1 MRAPRILIGATGSG
15 SGKTTIT
22 CALLEILKRQG
33 KKVQAFKC
41 GPDYIDPMFH
51 RTVLGIPSKNL
62 DTFFTGEKMTAELF
76 MESAVN
82 VDVSVMEGVMGL
94 YDGLGGI
101 RKEGSAYDLA
111 TVTDT
116 PVILIIDAHGMGRS
130 ILPLIAG
137 FLSYDT
143 NHLIRGII
151 LNRTSGAFYE
161 TIRPEIEKSF
171 PVEVLG
177 YFPNQKDILLESRH
191 LGLKRPEEIEQ
202 IAEMLTK
209 TADMLE
215 KTVDIGRLFAIADGA
230 LELPDRDI
238 LTTAEM
244 TSELSDSD
252 ILTTTDRVSELPNS
266 DIITTMDR
274 ASELPDDST
283 LEKDSSDNQKAHLQK
298 NGKRPVIA
306 VSRDEAFCFYYED
319 NLKALQKAGADIV
332 FFSPLHD
339 GSVPKEA
346 DGLLL
351 LGGYPELYA
360 KELSQNKTMLLDI
373 REKAER
379 GMPVVAECGGFMYL
393 HQTMEDTEHHVYEMA
408 GVVPGECFYTGKL
421 VRFGYIELTEKE
433 ANFLPENVSIKGHEF
448 HYFDSTANGD
458 DCVALKPVSGKN
470 YDCVFDKNSCFVGF
484 PHLYYPSAPQFAEN
498 FVKKAK
504 NYADRSEVNS

>member
-76 MESAVN
+76 KESAVN
-82 VDVSVMEGVMGL
+82 VDISVMEGVMGL

-101 RKEGSAYDLA
+101 REEGSAYDLA

-116 PVILIIDAHGMGRS
+116 PVVLIVDAHGMGRS
-130 ILPLIAG
+130 ILPMIAG

-151 LNRTSGAFYE
+151 LNRTSGAFFE

-171 PVEVLG
+171 PIAVLG

-191 LGLKRPEEIEQ
+191 LGLKRPEEVEK
-202 IAEMLTK
+202 IAEMLAK

-215 KTVDIGRLFAIADGA
+215 KSVDIDRLLTIAEGA
-230 LELPDRDI
+230 
-238 LTTAEM
+238 
-244 TSELSDSD
+244 SELSDRNMSEKSSLGSQKD
-252 ILTTTDRVSELPNS
+252 ILTGT
-266 DIITTMDR
+266 
-274 ASELPDDST
+274 
-283 LEKDSSDNQKAHLQK
+283 
-298 NGKRPVIA
+298 GKKKPVIA

-319 NLKALQKAGADIV
+319 NLKALQGAGAEIV

-339 GSVPKEA
+339 NGVPKEA

-360 KELSQNKTMLLDI
+360 KELSENKPMLADI
-373 REKAER
+373 RKKAESE
-379 GMPVVAECGGFMYL
+379 MPIVAECGGFMYL
-393 HQTMEDTEHHVYEMA
+393 HRTMEDMEHHVYEMA

-421 VRFGYIELTEKE
+421 VRFGYIELEEKK
-433 ANFLPENVSIKGHEF
+433 ADFLPENSSIKGHEF
-448 HYFDSTANGD
+448 HYFDSTTNGD
-458 DCVALKPVSGKN
+458 ECVALKPVSGKK
-470 YDCVFDKNSCFVGF
+470 YDCIFGEKTCFVGF

-498 FVKKAK
+498 FVKKAE
-504 NYADRSEVNS
+504 NYKLQKPSSGRVTGS

>member
-76 MESAVN
+76 MESVENA
-82 VDVSVMEGVMGL
+82 DISVMEGVMGL

-116 PVILIIDAHGMGRS
+116 PVILIVDAHGMGRS

-151 LNRTSGAFYE
+151 LNRTSGAFFE
-161 TIRPEIEKSF
+161 TIRPEIERSF
-171 PVEVLG
+171 PIAVLG

-191 LGLKRPEEIEQ
+191 LGLKRPEEVEKM
-202 IAEMLTK
+202 AEMLAK

-215 KTVDIGRLFAIADGA
+215 KTVDIDRLFAIAEA
-230 LELPDRDI
+230 
-238 LTTAEM
+238 A
-244 TSELSDSD
+244 SELSDD
-252 ILTTTDRVSELPNS
+252 N
-266 DIITTMDR
+266 
-274 ASELPDDST
+274 T
-283 LEKDSSDNQKAHLQK
+283 LENGSSGDQKVALRETEK
-298 NGKRPVIA
+298 KPMIA

-319 NLKALQKAGADIV
+319 NLKALQGAGAEIV

-339 GSVPKEA
+339 NGVPKEA

-360 KELSQNKTMLLDI
+360 KELSENKPMLADI
-373 REKAER
+373 RKKAKSA
-379 GMPVVAECGGFMYL
+379 MPIVAECGGFMYL
-393 HQTMEDTEHHVYEMA
+393 HRTMEDMEHRIYEMA

-421 VRFGYIELTEKE
+421 VRFGYIELEEKK
-433 ANFLPENVSIKGHEF
+433 ANFLPKNVNIKGHEF

-458 DCVALKPVSGKN
+458 ECVALKPVSEKK
-470 YDCVFDKNSCFVGF
+470 YDCIFDEKSCFVGF

-504 NYADRSEVNS
+504 NYADRKNQKL

>member
-1 MRAPRILIGATGSG
+1 MRTPRILIGATGSG

-82 VDVSVMEGVMGL
+82 ADISVMEGVMGL

-116 PVILIIDAHGMGRS
+116 PVILVIDAHGMGRS

-143 NHLIRGII
+143 IHLIRGII
-151 LNRTSGAFYE
+151 LNRTSGAFFE

-177 YFPNQKDILLESRH
+177 YFPNQKEILLESRH
-191 LGLKRPEEIEQ
+191 LGLKRPEEVEKM
-202 IAEMLTK
+202 AELLAK

-215 KTVDIGRLFAIADGA
+215 KTVDIDRLFAIAEG
-230 LELPDRDI
+230 
-238 LTTAEM
+238 
-244 TSELSDSD
+244 
-252 ILTTTDRVSELPNS
+252 
-266 DIITTMDR
+266 
-274 ASELPDDST
+274 ASELPEGST
-283 LEKDSSDNQKAHLQK
+283 LEKDSYGKQKVHLQK
-298 NGKRPVIA
+298 SGKRPVIA
-306 VSRDEAFCFYYED
+306 VARDEAFCFYYED
-319 NLKALQKAGADIV
+319 NLKALEKAGAEIV

-351 LGGYPELYA
+351 PGGYPELYA
-360 KELSQNKTMLLDI
+360 KELSENKTMLADI
-373 REKAER
+373 REKAELA
-379 GMPVVAECGGFMYL
+379 MPIVAECGGFMYL
-393 HQTMEDTEHHVYEMA
+393 HQTMA
-408 GVVPGECFYTGKL
+408 GVVPGDCFYTGKL

-433 ANFLPENVSIKGHEF
+433 SNFLPENGSIKGHEF

-458 DCVALKPVSGKN
+458 DCVALKPVSGKK

-484 PHLYYPSAPQFAEN
+484 PHLYYPSAPQFVEN

>member
-62 DTFFTGEKMTAELF
+62 DTFFTGEKMTADLF
-76 MESAVN
+76 MESVEN
-82 VDVSVMEGVMGL
+82 VDISVMEGVMGL

-101 RKEGSAYDLA
+101 WKEGSAYDLA

-116 PVILIIDAHGMGRS
+116 PVILIVDAHGMGRS

-151 LNRTSGAFYE
+151 LNRTSGAFFE
-161 TIRPEIEKSF
+161 TIRPEIERSF
-171 PVEVLG
+171 PIAVLG

-191 LGLKRPEEIEQ
+191 LGLKRPEEVEKM
-202 IAEMLTK
+202 AEMLAK

-215 KTVDIGRLFAIADGA
+215 KTVDIDRLFAIAEGA
-230 LELPDRDI
+230 
-238 LTTAEM
+238 
-244 TSELSDSD
+244 SELSDD
-252 ILTTTDRVSELPNS
+252 N
-266 DIITTMDR
+266 
-274 ASELPDDST
+274 T
-283 LEKDSSDNQKAHLQK
+283 LENGSSGDQKVALRETEK
-298 NGKRPVIA
+298 KPMIA

-319 NLKALQKAGADIV
+319 NLKALQGAGAEIV

-339 GSVPKEA
+339 NGVPKEA

-360 KELSQNKTMLLDI
+360 KELSENKPMLADI
-373 REKAER
+373 RKKAKSA
-379 GMPVVAECGGFMYL
+379 MPIVAECGGFMYL
-393 HQTMEDTEHHVYEMA
+393 HRTMEDMEHRIYEMA

-421 VRFGYIELTEKE
+421 VRFGYIELEEKK
-433 ANFLPENVSIKGHEF
+433 ANFLPKNVNIKGHEF

-458 DCVALKPVSGKN
+458 ECVALKPVSEKN
-470 YDCVFDKNSCFVGF
+470 MTAFLMKNHVLWDFRIF
-484 PHLYYPSAPQFAEN
+484 IIRPHPNLQ
-498 FVKKAK
+498 KIL
-504 NYADRSEVNS
+504 

>member
-76 MESAVN
+76 MESVGNA
-82 VDVSVMEGVMGL
+82 DISVMEGVMGL

-116 PVILIIDAHGMGRS
+116 PVILIVDAHGMGRS
-130 ILPLIAG
+130 ILPLIEG

-151 LNRTSGAFYE
+151 LNRTSGAFFE
-161 TIRPEIEKSF
+161 TIRPEIERSF
-171 PVEVLG
+171 PIAVLG

-191 LGLKRPEEIEQ
+191 LGLKRPEEVEKM
-202 IAEMLTK
+202 AEMLAK

-215 KTVDIGRLFAIADGA
+215 KTVDIDRLFAIAEGA
-230 LELPDRDI
+230 
-238 LTTAEM
+238 
-244 TSELSDSD
+244 SELSDD
-252 ILTTTDRVSELPNS
+252 N
-266 DIITTMDR
+266 
-274 ASELPDDST
+274 T
-283 LEKDSSDNQKAHLQK
+283 LENGSSGDQKVALRETEK
-298 NGKRPVIA
+298 KPMIA

-319 NLKALQKAGADIV
+319 NLKALQGAGAEIV

-339 GSVPKEA
+339 NGVPKEA

-360 KELSQNKTMLLDI
+360 KELSENKPMLADI
-373 REKAER
+373 RKKAKSA
-379 GMPVVAECGGFMYL
+379 MPIVAECGGFMYL
-393 HQTMEDTEHHVYEMA
+393 HRTMEDMEHRIYEMA

-421 VRFGYIELTEKE
+421 VRFGYIELEEKK
-433 ANFLPENVSIKGHEF
+433 ANFLPKNVNIKGHEF

-458 DCVALKPVSGKN
+458 ECVALKPVSEKK
-470 YDCVFDKNSCFVGF
+470 YDCIFDEKSCFVGF

-504 NYADRSEVNS
+504 NYADRKNQKL

>member
-62 DTFFTGEKMTAELF
+62 DTFFTGEKMTADLF
-76 MESAVN
+76 MESVEN
-82 VDVSVMEGVMGL
+82 VDISVMEGVMGL

-116 PVILIIDAHGMGRS
+116 PVILIVDAHGMGRS

-151 LNRTSGAFYE
+151 LNRTSGAFFE
-161 TIRPEIEKSF
+161 TIRPEIERSF
-171 PVEVLG
+171 PIAVLG

-191 LGLKRPEEIEQ
+191 LGLKRPEEVEKM
-202 IAEMLTK
+202 AEMLAK

-215 KTVDIGRLFAIADGA
+215 KTVDIDRLFAIAEGA
-230 LELPDRDI
+230 
-238 LTTAEM
+238 
-244 TSELSDSD
+244 SELSDD
-252 ILTTTDRVSELPNS
+252 N
-266 DIITTMDR
+266 
-274 ASELPDDST
+274 T
-283 LEKDSSDNQKAHLQK
+283 LENGSSGDQKVALRETEK
-298 NGKRPVIA
+298 KPVIA

-319 NLKALQKAGADIV
+319 NLKALQGAGAEIV

-339 GSVPKEA
+339 NGVPKEA

-360 KELSQNKTMLLDI
+360 KELSENKPMLADI
-373 REKAER
+373 RKKAKSA
-379 GMPVVAECGGFMYL
+379 MPIVAECGGFMYL
-393 HQTMEDTEHHVYEMA
+393 HRTMEDMEHRIYEMA
-408 GVVPGECFYTGKL
+408 GVVPGTCFYTGKL
-421 VRFGYIELTEKE
+421 VRFGYIELEEKK
-433 ANFLPENVSIKGHEF
+433 ANFLPENVNIKGHEF

-458 DCVALKPVSGKN
+458 ECVALKPVSEKK
-470 YDCVFDKNSCFVGF
+470 YDCIFDEKSCFVGF

-504 NYADRSEVNS
+504 NYADRKNQKL

>member
-62 DTFFTGEKMTAELF
+62 DTFFTGEKMTADLF
-76 MESAVN
+76 MESVEN
-82 VDVSVMEGVMGL
+82 VDISVMEGVMGL

-101 RKEGSAYDLA
+101 WKEGSAYDLA

-116 PVILIIDAHGMGRS
+116 PVILIVDAHGMGRS

-151 LNRTSGAFYE
+151 LNRTSGAFFE
-161 TIRPEIEKSF
+161 TIRPEIERSF
-171 PVEVLG
+171 PIAVLG

-191 LGLKRPEEIEQ
+191 LGLKRPEEVEKM
-202 IAEMLTK
+202 AEMLAK

-215 KTVDIGRLFAIADGA
+215 KTVDIDRLFAIAEGA
-230 LELPDRDI
+230 
-238 LTTAEM
+238 
-244 TSELSDSD
+244 SELSDD
-252 ILTTTDRVSELPNS
+252 N
-266 DIITTMDR
+266 
-274 ASELPDDST
+274 T
-283 LEKDSSDNQKAHLQK
+283 LENGSSGDQKVALRETEK
-298 NGKRPVIA
+298 KPMIA

-319 NLKALQKAGADIV
+319 NLKALQGAGAEIV

-339 GSVPKEA
+339 NGVPKEA

-360 KELSQNKTMLLDI
+360 KELSENKPMLADI
-373 REKAER
+373 RKKAKSA
-379 GMPVVAECGGFMYL
+379 MPIVAECGGFMYL
-393 HQTMEDTEHHVYEMA
+393 HRTMEDMEHRIYEMA

-421 VRFGYIELTEKE
+421 VRFGYIELEEKK
-433 ANFLPENVSIKGHEF
+433 ANFLPKNVNIKGHEF

-458 DCVALKPVSGKN
+458 ECVALKPVSEKK
-470 YDCVFDKNSCFVGF
+470 YDCIFDEKSCFVGF

-504 NYADRSEVNS
+504 NYADRKNQ

>member
-22 CALLEILKRQG
+22 CALFEILKRQG

-62 DTFFTGEKMTAELF
+62 DTFFTGEKMTADLF
-76 MESAVN
+76 MESVENA
-82 VDVSVMEGVMGL
+82 DISVMEGVMGL

-116 PVILIIDAHGMGRS
+116 PVILIVDAHGMGRS

-151 LNRTSGAFYE
+151 LNRTSGAFFE
-161 TIRPEIEKSF
+161 TIRPEIERSF
-171 PVEVLG
+171 PIAVLG

-191 LGLKRPEEIEQ
+191 LGLKRPEEIEKMS
-202 IAEMLTK
+202 EMLAK

-215 KTVDIGRLFAIADGA
+215 KTVDIDRLFAIAEGA
-230 LELPDRDI
+230 
-238 LTTAEM
+238 
-244 TSELSDSD
+244 SELSDD
-252 ILTTTDRVSELPNS
+252 N
-266 DIITTMDR
+266 
-274 ASELPDDST
+274 T
-283 LEKDSSDNQKAHLQK
+283 LENGSSGDQKVALRETEK
-298 NGKRPVIA
+298 KPMIA

-319 NLKALQKAGADIV
+319 NLKALQGAGAEIV

-339 GSVPKEA
+339 NGVPKEA

-360 KELSQNKTMLLDI
+360 KELSENKPMLADI
-373 REKAER
+373 RKKAKSA
-379 GMPVVAECGGFMYL
+379 MPIVAECGGFMYL
-393 HQTMEDTEHHVYEMA
+393 HRTMEDMEHRIYEMA

-421 VRFGYIELTEKE
+421 VRFGYIELEEKK
-433 ANFLPENVSIKGHEF
+433 ANFLPENVNIKGHEF

-458 DCVALKPVSGKN
+458 ECVALKPVSGKK
-470 YDCVFDKNSCFVGF
+470 YDCIFDEKSCFVGF

-504 NYADRSEVNS
+504 NYADRKNQKL

>member
-62 DTFFTGEKMTAELF
+62 DTFFTGEKMTADLF
-76 MESAVN
+76 MESVEN
-82 VDVSVMEGVMGL
+82 VDISVMEGVMGL

-101 RKEGSAYDLA
+101 WKEGSAYDLA

-116 PVILIIDAHGMGRS
+116 PVILIVDAHGMGRS

-151 LNRTSGAFYE
+151 LNRTSGAFFE
-161 TIRPEIEKSF
+161 TIRPEIERSF
-171 PVEVLG
+171 PIAVLG

-191 LGLKRPEEIEQ
+191 LGLKRPEEVEKM
-202 IAEMLTK
+202 AEMLAK

-215 KTVDIGRLFAIADGA
+215 KTVDIDRLFAIAEGA
-230 LELPDRDI
+230 
-238 LTTAEM
+238 
-244 TSELSDSD
+244 SELSDD
-252 ILTTTDRVSELPNS
+252 N
-266 DIITTMDR
+266 
-274 ASELPDDST
+274 T
-283 LEKDSSDNQKAHLQK
+283 LENGSSGDQKVVLRETEK
-298 NGKRPVIA
+298 KPMIA

-319 NLKALQKAGADIV
+319 NLKALQGAGAEIV

-339 GSVPKEA
+339 NSVPKEA

-360 KELSQNKTMLLDI
+360 KELSENKPMLADI
-373 REKAER
+373 RKKAKSA
-379 GMPVVAECGGFMYL
+379 MPIVAECGGFMYL
-393 HQTMEDTEHHVYEMA
+393 HRTMEDMEHRIYEMA

-421 VRFGYIELTEKE
+421 VRFGYIELEEKK
-433 ANFLPENVSIKGHEF
+433 ANFLPKNVNIKGHEF

-458 DCVALKPVSGKN
+458 ECVALKPVSEKK
-470 YDCVFDKNSCFVGF
+470 YDCIFDEKSCFVGF

-504 NYADRSEVNS
+504 NYADRKNQKL

>member
-62 DTFFTGEKMTAELF
+62 DTFFTGEKMTADLF
-76 MESAVN
+76 MESVENA
-82 VDVSVMEGVMGL
+82 DISVMEGVMGL

-116 PVILIIDAHGMGRS
+116 PVLLIVDAHGMGRS

-151 LNRTSGAFYE
+151 LNRTSGAFFE
-161 TIRPEIEKSF
+161 TIRPEIERSF
-171 PVEVLG
+171 PIAVLG

-191 LGLKRPEEIEQ
+191 LGLKRPEEIEKM
-202 IAEMLTK
+202 AEMLAK

-215 KTVDIGRLFAIADGA
+215 KTVDIDRLFAIAEGA
-230 LELPDRDI
+230 
-238 LTTAEM
+238 
-244 TSELSDSD
+244 SELSDDNTFENGSSGEQKVA
-252 ILTTTDRVSELPNS
+252 LRET
-266 DIITTMDR
+266 
-274 ASELPDDST
+274 
-283 LEKDSSDNQKAHLQK
+283 EKK
-298 NGKRPVIA
+298 PMIA

-319 NLKALQKAGADIV
+319 NLKALQGAGAEIV

-339 GSVPKEA
+339 NGVPKEA

-360 KELSQNKTMLLDI
+360 KELSENKPMLADI
-373 REKAER
+373 RKKAKSA
-379 GMPVVAECGGFMYL
+379 MPIVAECGGFMYL
-393 HQTMEDTEHHVYEMA
+393 HRTMEDMEHRIYEMA

-421 VRFGYIELTEKE
+421 VRFGYIELEEKK
-433 ANFLPENVSIKGHEF
+433 ANFLPENVNIKGHEF

-458 DCVALKPVSGKN
+458 ECVALKPVSEKK
-470 YDCVFDKNSCFVGF
+470 YDCIFDEKSCFVGF

-504 NYADRSEVNS
+504 NYADRKNQKL

>member
-76 MESAVN
+76 KESVGNA
-82 VDVSVMEGVMGL
+82 DISVMEGVMGL

-116 PVILIIDAHGMGRS
+116 PVILIVDAHGMGRS

-151 LNRTSGAFYE
+151 LNRTSGAFFE
-161 TIRPEIEKSF
+161 TIRPEIERSF
-171 PVEVLG
+171 PIAVLG

-191 LGLKRPEEIEQ
+191 LGLKRPEEVEKM
-202 IAEMLTK
+202 AEMLAK

-215 KTVDIGRLFAIADGA
+215 KTVDIDRLFTIAEGA
-230 LELPDRDI
+230 
-238 LTTAEM
+238 
-244 TSELSDSD
+244 SELSDD
-252 ILTTTDRVSELPNS
+252 N
-266 DIITTMDR
+266 
-274 ASELPDDST
+274 T
-283 LEKDSSDNQKAHLQK
+283 LENGSSGDQKVALRETEK
-298 NGKRPVIA
+298 KPMIA

-319 NLKALQKAGADIV
+319 NLKALQGAGAEIV

-339 GSVPKEA
+339 NGVPKEA

-360 KELSQNKTMLLDI
+360 KELSENKPMLADI
-373 REKAER
+373 RKKAKSA
-379 GMPVVAECGGFMYL
+379 MPIVAECGGFMYL
-393 HQTMEDTEHHVYEMA
+393 HRTMEDMEHRIYEMV

-421 VRFGYIELTEKE
+421 VRFGYIELEEKK
-433 ANFLPENVSIKGHEF
+433 ANFLPKKVNIKGHEF

-458 DCVALKPVSGKN
+458 ECVALKPVSGKK
-470 YDCVFDKNSCFVGF
+470 YDCIFDKKSCFVGF

-504 NYADRSEVNS
+504 NYADRKNQKL